1 MRAVWSELVSMKTS
15 RFIVFILLIGGILGF
30 FLLQADLDDNGR
42 WGLVGAILI
51 LAIVWVYLGD
61 GPKQANRQGSQGQ
74 PTPIKVKRVE
84 EDSVDIPEVVTKD
97 ELDGASL
104 RERKM
109 AKVAASRQA
118 AEEAQITV
126 EPDDDLE
133 EVTVSVEEVHVAGEY
148 VVEASPQSIEDAN
161 IAAHIQE
168 KRDRHSRIRA
178 RIEERR
184 RDQMAEIRAS
194 TAKMWEEHSSGED
207 LVGLIQSENHG
218 HNILIEPAEAEAGHV
233 YGATLVRVDDSSILK
248 LRVPLDTGFV
258 AVEEERATTATLPLP
273 QGIPSPEDLG
283 LPLPPP
289 PGPSGALAALKDE
302 MASDD

>member
-1 MRAVWSELVSMKTS
+1 MKTS
-15 RFIVFILLIGGILGF
+15 RLIVFILLIGGIIGF
-30 FLLQADLDDNGR
+30 FLLQADLDENGR
-42 WGLVGAILI
+42 WGLVGANLL
-51 LAIVWVYLGD
+51 LAIIWVYLGD
-61 GPKQANRQGSQGQ
+61 GPKPVNRPGSQATV
-74 PTPIKVKRVE
+74 TPVKVKKIE
-84 EDSVDIPEVVTKD
+84 EVSVDIPEVVTKD

-109 AKVAASRQA
+109 AKVAASKQA

-148 VVEASPQSIEDAN
+148 VVESSPESIEDAN
-161 IAAHIQE
+161 ISAHIQE

-218 HNILIEPAEAEAGHV
+218 HNILVEPAEAEAGHV
-233 YGATLVRVDDSSILK
+233 YGATLVRVDESSILK

-273 QGIPSPEDLG
+273 QGLPTPEELG

-289 PGPSGALAALKDE
+289 PGASGALAALKDE

>member
-1 MRAVWSELVSMKTS
+1 MKTS
-15 RFIVFILLIGGILGF
+15 RLIVFILLIGGILGF
-30 FLLQADLDDNGR
+30 FLLQADLDENGR
-42 WGLVGAILI
+42 WALVGANLL
-51 LAIVWVYLGD
+51 LAIMWVYLAD
-61 GPKQANRQGSQGQ
+61 GPKPANRPGSQGTV
-74 PTPIKVKRVE
+74 TPVKVKKIE
-84 EDSVDIPEVVTKD
+84 EVSVDIPEVVTKD

-109 AKVAASRQA
+109 AKVAASKQA

-148 VVEASPQSIEDAN
+148 VVESSPQSIEDAN

-218 HNILIEPAEAEAGHV
+218 HNILVEPAEAEAGHV
-233 YGATLVRVDDSSILK
+233 YGATLVRVDESSILK

-273 QGIPSPEDLG
+273 QGLPTPEELG

-289 PGPSGALAALKDE
+289 PGASGALAALKDE

>member
-1 MRAVWSELVSMKTS
+1 MSSMKTS
-15 RFIVFILLIGGILGF
+15 RLFVFILLIAGILGF
-30 FLLQADLDDNGR
+30 FSLQSELDENSR
-42 WGLVGAILI
+42 WGLVGANLI
-51 LAIVWVYLGD
+51 LAIIWVYLGD
-61 GPKQANRQGSQGQ
+61 GPKPSSSPKKKAVAKQTTDKPPEQE
-74 PTPIKVKRVE
+74 I
-84 EDSVDIPEVVTKD
+84 DIPEVIVKD

-109 AKVAASRQA
+109 AKVAASKKS
-118 AEEAQITV
+118 EEENQITV

-133 EVTVSVEEVHVAGEY
+133 EVSVSVEEVHVAGEY
-148 VVEASPQSIEDAN
+148 VVEVSPQSIEDAN

-194 TAKMWEEHSSGED
+194 TAKMWEDHSSGED
-207 LVGLIQSENHG
+207 LVGLIQSDNHG
-218 HNILIEPAEAEAGHV
+218 HDVLIEPATAEAGHV
-233 YGATLVRVDDSSILK
+233 YGATLVRLDESTILK
-248 LRVPLDTGFV
+248 LRVPLDTGYV

-273 QGIPSPEDLG
+273 QGLPTPEDLG

-289 PGPSGALAALKDE
+289 PGASGALAALKDE

>member
-1 MRAVWSELVSMKTS
+1 MKTS
-15 RFIVFILLIGGILGF
+15 RLIVFILLIGAILGF
-30 FLLQADLDDNGR
+30 FLLQADLDENSR
-42 WGLVGAILI
+42 WGLVGTILI
-51 LAIVWVYLGD
+51 LAIIWVYLGD
-61 GPKQANRQGSQGQ
+61 GPKPANRPGVQGTA
-74 PTPIKVKRVE
+74 TPIKVKKIE
-84 EDSVDIPEVVTKD
+84 EVSVDIPEVVTKD

-104 RERKM
+104 RERKL
-109 AKVAASRQA
+109 AKVAASKQA
-118 AEEAQITV
+118 SEDAQITV

-133 EVTVSVEEVHVAGEY
+133 EVTVSIEEVHVAGEY

-207 LVGLIQSENHG
+207 LVGLIQTENHG

-233 YGATLVRVDDSSILK
+233 YGATLVRVDESSILK

-273 QGIPSPEDLG
+273 QGLPTPEELG

-289 PGPSGALAALKDE
+289 PGASGALAALKDE
-302 MASDD
+302 MANDD